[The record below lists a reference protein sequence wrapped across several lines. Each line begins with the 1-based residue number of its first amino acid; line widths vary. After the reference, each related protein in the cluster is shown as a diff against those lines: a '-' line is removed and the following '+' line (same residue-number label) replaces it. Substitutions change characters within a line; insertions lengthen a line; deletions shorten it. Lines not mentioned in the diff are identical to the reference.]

1 MPGGDDDDDDD
12 DDLVRQMES
21 HLNDANRPPSA
32 AGRAAGGG
40 LGGWFRGF
48 AGAAASATAGHPSQ
62 EDEEAGLAAE
72 ARRTAAAAAAAAA
85 AGGYQRT
92 LPGFSTAGQPAAQY
106 DDDPDYEPDEHDD
119 EQHMY
124 EGGDDYAPVSLD
136 DHLAATN
143 RTTNARSSAMYSSAR
158 HGLGIGGGGSSA
170 YGGGAGGGRMDDV
183 GSLGRPS
190 ARTLVSVHAEST
202 AGDSN
207 TRTNDDYHFGTAT
220 TSAGLPEYHSD
231 SSGDDDYL
239 TSNARDADG
248 ERHVSQ
254 MEMFEEEDQGMEPDL
269 TVDDDDDGHGGYGS
283 YGGGA
288 GAPRPTS
295 RTGSSSSANPSPLAG
310 LVGGIFGGGGQ
321 QLQGQQPGR
330 SSRANSDDGPP
341 VTMTGRAGLLS
352 NVPGFAAAT
361 TAVRSRSSSMHSLG
375 SSGSRAS
382 QQSSLN
388 SLNYGP
394 VVFENPLNDTE
405 EYDVYKEE
413 PKAYSKG
420 RQRMKRRGNRP
431 SSGGGGAGS
440 ASSAS
445 GDEYG
450 SGSGSGS
457 GTSGDEY
464 GIGSGGG
471 GGGGGNTTSGSESG
485 EDYLQAAADA
495 TNDMLRKK
503 RRGGLKKAGSSSS
516 SIGSDLGDAA
526 AMATAAVA
534 AQQQQQQQVR
544 QEQFQ
549 QQQGRDS
556 LLGRH
561 LAAGGA
567 AADDAGA
574 DVVERL
580 DSWSGSAD
588 NRSTNSVGLY
598 TSGDMYDTDASSYG
612 GGSHR
617 SPYDGEDES
626 EYSASPDRGGGGRR
640 HVAGHDGADGTT
652 LSGLTGQATTG
663 GDGVGASS
671 SARSFGSNLPI
682 TRVKQ

>member
-1 MPGGDDDDDDD
+1 MSRDDD

-21 HLNDANRPPSA
+21 HLNDTTASSAGA
-32 AGRAAGGG
+32 AGGGGG

-48 AGAAASATAGHPSQ
+48 AGAATATTTTTTAQASQ
-62 EDEEAGLAAE
+62 EDEE
-72 ARRTAAAAAAAAA
+72 ARRTAAAAAAS
-85 AGGYQRT
+85 GGYRRA
-92 LPGFSTAGQPAAQY
+92 LPGFSTAGQETARY
-106 DDDPDYEPDEHDD
+106 DEQDEQDYGGMQLDD
-119 EQHMY
+119 EEQY
-124 EGGDDYAPVSLD
+124 GGGDDYAPVSLD

-143 RTTNARSSAMYSSAR
+143 RTTNTHSSAGVYSSAR
-158 HGLGIGGGGSSA
+158 YGLGNSGGSSGV
-170 YGGGAGGGRMDDV
+170 GGSSFGSSAHGGGGGRMDDV
-183 GSLGRPS
+183 SLGRPS
-190 ARTLVSVHAEST
+190 ARTLVSAEST
-202 AGDSN
+202 ADDN
-207 TRTNDDYHFGTAT
+207 TRTNVDYNFGAAARTNT
-220 TSAGLPEYHSD
+220 HAGLPEYHSD

-239 TSNARDADG
+239 TNNGRDGDV

-254 MEMFEEEDQGMEPDL
+254 MEMFEEEEDQGSEMEPDL
-269 TVDDDDDGHGGYGS
+269 MAEDDHGDGGHDD
-283 YGGGA
+283 YGGPA
-288 GAPRPTS
+288 RPTS

-310 LVGGIFGGGGQ
+310 FIGGMFGGGQ
-321 QLQGQQPGR
+321 HLQGR
-330 SSRANSDDGPP
+330 SSRSDDGPP

-352 NVPGFAAAT
+352 NLPGFGAGGGGAAGAT
-361 TAVRSRSSSMHSLG
+361 TTTNAVRSRSSSMHSLG
-375 SSGSRAS
+375 SSGSKAS

-394 VVFENPLNDTE
+394 VVFEAPLNDTE

-431 SSGGGGAGS
+431 SGGSACSASGG
-440 ASSAS
+440 S
-445 GDEYG
+445 GDEYGSG

-464 GIGSGGG
+464 GV
-471 GGGGGNTTSGSESG
+471 GGGGNTTSGSESG

-516 SIGSDLGDAA
+516 IDSDLGDAA
-526 AMATAAVA
+526 AMATAAA
-534 AQQQQQQQVR
+534 HRQQQQQHR

-549 QQQGRDS
+549 QQQQQQQGDSSTGAGGGS
-556 LLGRH
+556 LLDRH
-561 LAAGGA
+561 LAAGGE

-574 DVVERL
+574 DGVERV
-580 DSWSGSAD
+580 DSRSAD
-588 NRSTNSVGLY
+588 NRSTASVGLY
-598 TSGDMYDTDASSYG
+598 TYGDMYDTDGSSYG

-626 EYSASPDRGGGGRR
+626 EYSTSPDREGGTR

-652 LSGLTGQATTG
+652 LSSLTGQAAASG
-663 GDGVGASS
+663 GDGADASS
-671 SARSFGSNLPI
+671 SARSFGSNMPI